1 MCKYGLRCPVRE
13 ANPYRRM
20 AKALKTDT
28 TYLSTLDMRAQ
39 KLNGYLVSDKAY
51 DMIYK
56 SIKESMLVV
65 SIDVERM
72 NFIDDLDIIN
82 VDDMEWK
89 PYIKEIA
96 GKVAG

>member
-1 MCKYGLRCPVRE
+1 
-13 ANPYRRM
+13 
-20 AKALKTDT
+20 
-28 TYLSTLDMRAQ
+28 
-39 KLNGYLVSDKAY
+39 
-51 DMIYK
+51 MIYK

-82 VDDMEWK
+82 VDDMEWE